1 MYDRNLG
8 GQGLV
13 NCGEPHFTIQF
24 YVVMLF
30 ELLWWTCSDGM
41 AKPLADSKFNKEW
54 RVVAF
59 DLIAQAIRRNT
70 HKHNV
75 DVKLQI
81 QPPS

>member
-1 MYDRNLG
+1 
-8 GQGLV
+8 
-13 NCGEPHFTIQF
+13 
-24 YVVMLF
+24 
-30 ELLWWTCSDGM
+30 M

-81 QPPS
+81 QTPS